1 MAMSTAPA
9 TDRLER
15 VAPAAAR
22 RTIVARNIAAT
33 SNNRVHSDEFAQ
45 EMGYRGAL
53 VPGSTVFSYLEPVIA
68 EAFGGRW
75 HEAGAAFVQ
84 FKGAVYDGDE
94 LQIVATPHPELA
106 GALRVV
112 VAPEGADR
120 PPVVADAW
128 ISTDAAPPDVR
139 FYPLTAP
146 PAEPVPLT
154 EAYALDT
161 EWMGSCPAP
170 ADRAT
175 IDDYLAK
182 ISDAPLPADAKV
194 PSSYLAKMYADLMR
208 TNVTRGPSIHVSTR
222 VQQHRAVELGEQLTV
237 RGRIDRIYGR
247 KAGRYYVLDMAWVDA
262 DERVVVTAEHTGI
275 YDLRKW

>member
-1 MAMSTAPA
+1 MAMRTAPA
-9 TDRLER
+9 PDGLEH
-15 VAPAAAR
+15 APPRAAR

-33 SNNRVHSDEFAQ
+33 STNRVHSDEFARD
-45 EMGYRGAL
+45 MGYRGAL

-94 LQIVATPHPELA
+94 LQVVGEPSADLP

-112 VAPEGADR
+112 VAPEGAER

-128 ISTDAAPPDVR
+128 IASDAAAPDVR
-139 FYPLTAP
+139 AYPLTTP

-161 EWMGSCPAP
+161 PAMGSCPAP
-170 ADRAT
+170 TDRAT
-175 IDDYLAK
+175 IDGYLDQ
-182 ISDAPLPADAKV
+182 IGDQPLPADAKV
-194 PSSYLAKMYADLMR
+194 PSSYLAKMYAEVMR

-222 VQQHRAVELGEQLTV
+222 VQQHRAVELGEELSV
-237 RGRIDRIYGR
+237 RARIDRLYGR

-262 DERVVVTAEHTGI
+262 DERIVATAEHTGI
-275 YDLRKW
+275 YHLRKW

>member
-1 MAMSTAPA
+1 MSTAPA
-9 TDRLER
+9 PDRLES
-15 VAPAAAR
+15 APPDRAR

-53 VPGSTVFSYLEPVIA
+53 VPGATVFSYLEPVIA
-68 EAFGGRW
+68 EAFGGQW
-75 HEAGAAFVQ
+75 HEAGAVFVQ

-94 LQIVATPHPELA
+94 LHIVGTPDPALA
-106 GALRVV
+106 GALAVA

-120 PPVVADAW
+120 PPVVASAW
-128 ISTDAAPPDVR
+128 IATDAAAPDVR
-139 FYPLTAP
+139 AYPLTAP
-146 PAEPVPLT
+146 PADPVPLT

-170 ADRAT
+170 VDRAT
-175 IDDYLAK
+175 IDAYLGN
-182 ISDAPLPADAKV
+182 ISDEPLPADAKV
-194 PSSYLAKMYADLMR
+194 PSSFLAKMYADLMR

-222 VQQHRAVELGEQLTV
+222 FQQHRAVELGEELTV

-262 DERVVVTAEHTGI
+262 DERVVATAEHTGI